1 MDVDP
6 SERTEE
12 AFLRGQ
18 QRVLEQTATG
28 APLSTVLEA
37 IVRLIE
43 AQSSDMLCSV
53 LVLDAAKQ
61 VVRHGAA
68 PSLPAAFNQAVDG
81 MPIGPEEGSCGAAAY
96 RNEVVVVDD
105 IATHPYW
112 RNYKLLALPLGLYAC
127 WSTPI
132 LSPTNAVLGTFAMY
146 YKTAPRMPT
155 EDERRW
161 VAIATHLASIALL
174 AHHARLREAA
184 HLQSEAQLQAVFDHA
199 AFGIGLITREGRF
212 VRVNRAV
219 CRMLGYTPEEFDTLS
234 PGRITHPDDWARDF
248 SLAQELLSGAR
259 DHFQVEKRYVRKDG
273 GVILTRF
280 TVSRVPG
287 HEQLIIGMIED
298 ITAQREL
305 EQQAQK
311 NERLEHLSRM
321 AGVLAHDF
329 NNVLTAIQG
338 SVRIA
343 LEELSSHPTRT
354 TLVDIDN
361 ATARA
366 VVLVQRLLTF
376 SPNAEPQRTPLRL
389 DEIVR
394 DAARVIASQLPERVT
409 LQLDVEGAHWV
420 RGDQAQL
427 QQVVMNLATNALQA
441 MPDGGVLSLRVEDKQ
456 GDIALSVSDSGN
468 GIDSGV
474 LDRIFDPFFTTR
486 ATGQGSGLGLAIVR
500 AIVRGHEGAV
510 LVHTA
515 LGQGSTFEVTFPRS
529 APPILSAPAPSNN
542 ERVLFVDDESVI
554 CRLAKRELERAGFR
568 VITFEDPEAA
578 LAAFRGEP
586 DGFDAIVTDASM
598 PKLSGF
604 DVAREVRVAR
614 PSVPIVV
621 ISGGLWNRELYDPLR
636 IGEFLLKPQ
645 ALRELGPTLRRLLD
659 ALSHK
664 NTNDANATG
673 AS

>member
-1 MDVDP
+1 MGSD
-6 SERTEE
+6 SFEYTEE

-28 APLSTVLEA
+28 APLSTVLDA

-43 AQSSDMLCSV
+43 TQSSEMLCSI
-53 LVLDAAKQ
+53 LVLDASKQ

-68 PSLPAAFNQAVDG
+68 PSLPAAFSAAIDG
-81 MPIGPEEGSCGAAAY
+81 VSIGPDVGSCGAAAY
-96 RNEVVVVDD
+96 RAEVVVVED

-112 RNYKLLALPLGLYAC
+112 RDFKALALPHGLLAC

-132 LSPTNAVLGTFAMY
+132 LSPTRAVLGTFAMY
-146 YKTAPRMPT
+146 YKVAPRAPT
-155 EDERRW
+155 DEERRW

-174 AHHARLREAA
+174 AHHARAREAA

-199 AFGIGLITREGRF
+199 AFGIALLTREGRF
-212 VRVNRAV
+212 LRVNRSL
-219 CRMLGYTPEEFDTLS
+219 CRMLGYAPEEFDKLS
-234 PGRITHPDDWARDF
+234 PGRITHPEDWARDF
-248 SLAQELLSGAR
+248 SLAKELISGAR
-259 DHFQVEKRYVRKDG
+259 EHYQVEKRYVRKDG
-273 GVILTRF
+273 GVVLARF
-280 TVSRVPG
+280 TVSRLPG

-305 EQQAQK
+305 EQQARK
-311 NERLEHLSRM
+311 NERLEGLSRM

-343 LEELSSHPTRT
+343 LEELAGHPTRT

-376 SPNAEPQRTPLRL
+376 SPNAEPQRTPLRF

-394 DAARVIASQLPERVT
+394 EAARVIASQLPERVS
-409 LQLDVEGAHWV
+409 LQLDVAGTHWV
-420 RGDQAQL
+420 RGDRAQL
-427 QQVVMNLATNALQA
+427 LQVVLNLATNALQA
-441 MPDGGVLSLRVEDKQ
+441 MPAGGVLTLHLAEAQ
-456 GDIALSVSDSGN
+456 GKTTLSVSDSGD
-468 GIDSGV
+468 GIEAAV
-474 LDRIFDPFFTTR
+474 VERIFDPFFTTR
-486 ATGQGSGLGLAIVR
+486 ATGQGTGLGLTIVR
-500 AIVRGHEGAV
+500 AIVRGHDGEVA
-510 LVHTA
+510 VHTA
-515 LGQGSTFEVTFPRS
+515 PGHGSAFEVVLPTS
-529 APPILSAPAPSNN
+529 APPVVRDAIPSNN

-568 VITFEDPEAA
+568 VLTFEDPEAA
-578 LAAFRGEP
+578 LAAFKDEP

-659 ALSHK
+659 ALNHK
-664 NTNDANATG
+664 NANDTNANG
-673 AS
+673 AA